1 MFEAG
6 CGPLFRYTQPRMENH
21 SSVEAMAASY
31 AEQAV
36 ARARQFQ
43 HKLDYSETSV
53 TALEAILGQAAAQGP
68 DLEESC
74 KLWGC
79 YFGEVI
85 RRRYGGEW
93 SIETYPGKQFA
104 TLTLTVGGHKLFPS
118 MKVHRRLTQGEGE
131 SLAAFYAM
139 VRSRLESLPGAR
151 VQ

>member
-1 MFEAG
+1 MDSHTS
-6 CGPLFRYTQPRMENH
+6 L
-21 SSVEAMAASY
+21 EAMAASY

-36 ARARQFQ
+36 ARGRELRQ
-43 HKLDYSETSV
+43 KLDYSEHSV
-53 TALEAILGQAAAQGP
+53 KALEAILGQARPEGG
-68 DLEESC
+68 DLEELC
-74 KLWGC
+74 KVWGC
-79 YFGEVI
+79 YFGEVV

-139 VRSRLESLPGAR
+139 VKSRLETVPGGR
-151 VQ
+151 LQ